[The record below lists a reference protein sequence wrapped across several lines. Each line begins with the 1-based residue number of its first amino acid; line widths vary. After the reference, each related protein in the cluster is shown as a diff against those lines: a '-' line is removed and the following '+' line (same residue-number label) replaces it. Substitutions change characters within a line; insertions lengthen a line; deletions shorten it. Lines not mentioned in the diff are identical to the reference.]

1 MAPPN
6 EPPTPPPAGISQLT
20 AMGFDEELAARALTA
35 ANGNVELAC
44 EYCLNGNVP
53 EPSSNEEG
61 GEEENF
67 SIGFLSQGVEASRG
81 ALVESF
87 MAMDEEAL
95 RNNLDLEDAPEL
107 VVQFISGF
115 ESAATDGSMN
125 LEEFRR
131 FLAGFLRDRVIRD
144 LFAQQ
149 FAESFLQD
157 MMRGPGSPFPHSVV
171 ETMRFPTKD
180 EMVELMTNHFELL
193 IPILTNGFFKVWDRD
208 HDGSLT
214 IKELLV
220 TINMI
225 KSVPEDELGP
235 FIVGKFFFEVAD
247 ADSNGRLDCSEMA
260 DFMSEILSVPF
271 SLVRPVLEAVKSV
284 VKGPAMSEASKGFM
298 ELLKNLDTNH
308 DGQLSA
314 EEAVAM
320 FTKKSIW
327 GCDDCGNT
335 FPGGDEGFFCRTG
348 PCSGRRGCDRCLQ
361 CAGDAAD
368 QTCKR
373 GHPMTRGPIS
383 YEEVAQEF
391 TAEADAQLS
400 AMLAGA
406 EPGLAQARAELQR
419 VIALKFELP
428 QRESAPTAE
437 VANALVGVGAA
448 HAAQLLDEVQPMLDG
463 MVQEMAT
470 AFPFPT
476 QQVLPVLNG
485 FLQQALGLARSTAVR
500 RFVTAFCNLLDKN
513 GDGSIRAADLR
524 ALLELMAPAG
534 EGGVV
539 ARTAALFKIF
549 DANDNGQLSKEE
561 LELMVGKLLDLAAEY
576 IATIA
581 EIVKRLVLGNLEPLL
596 QLVAGMVGDGTSFS
610 YAELLNLQN
619 APMGPMLSAMPFM

>member
-225 KSVPEDELGP
+225 KEVPGDELGP

-247 ADSNGRLDCSEMA
+247 SDSNGRLDCSEMA
-260 DFMSEILSVPF
+260 DFLSEILSVPF
-271 SLVRPVLEAVKSV
+271 SLVRPILEVVKAV

-298 ELLKNLDTNH
+298 ESLKVLDTNH
-308 DGQLSA
+308 DGLLSA
-314 EEAVAM
+314 EEAVSLFA
-320 FTKKSIW
+320 KE
-327 GCDDCGNT
+327 
-335 FPGGDEGFFCRTG
+335 PE
-348 PCSGRRGCDRCLQ
+348 
-361 CAGDAAD
+361 
-368 QTCKR
+368 QTA
-373 GHPMTRGPIS
+373 T
-383 YEEVAQEF
+383 
-391 TAEADAQLS
+391 ADARLS
-400 AMLAGA
+400 ETLAAA
-406 EPGLAQARAELQR
+406 EPALAQARAELQR
-419 VIALKFELP
+419 VLVLKFELS
-428 QRESAPTAE
+428 QRESAPVAE
-437 VANALVGVGAA
+437 VANALVGAA
-448 HAAQLLDEVQPMLDG
+448 AGHATQQLDEVRPMLDG
-463 MVQEMAT
+463 MLQEMAT

-476 QQVLPVLNG
+476 QQVLPVFHGLV
-485 FLQQALGLARSTAVR
+485 QQAYGLVRSTACR
-500 RFVTAFCNLLDKN
+500 RCVVAFCNILDKN
-513 GDGSIRAADLR
+513 GDGLVRAADLR
-524 ALLELMAPAG
+524 AMLELLAPAG

-539 ARTAALFKIF
+539 ARISALFKIF

-610 YAELLNLQN
+610 YEELLNLQN
-619 APMGPMLSAMPFM
+619 TDMGPMRAAMPFM

>member
-225 KSVPEDELGP
+225 KEVPGDELGP

-247 ADSNGRLDCSEMA
+247 SDSNGRLDCSEMA
-260 DFMSEILSVPF
+260 DFLSEILSVPF
-271 SLVRPVLEAVKSV
+271 SLVRPILEVVKAV

-298 ELLKNLDTNH
+298 ESLKVLDTNH
-308 DGQLSA
+308 DGLLSA
-314 EEAVAM
+314 EEAVSLFA
-320 FTKKSIW
+320 KE
-327 GCDDCGNT
+327 
-335 FPGGDEGFFCRTG
+335 PE
-348 PCSGRRGCDRCLQ
+348 
-361 CAGDAAD
+361 
-368 QTCKR
+368 QTA
-373 GHPMTRGPIS
+373 T
-383 YEEVAQEF
+383 
-391 TAEADAQLS
+391 ADARLS
-400 AMLAGA
+400 ETLAAA
-406 EPGLAQARAELQR
+406 EPALAQARAELQR
-419 VIALKFELP
+419 VLVLKFELS
-428 QRESAPTAE
+428 QRESAPVAE
-437 VANALVGVGAA
+437 VANALVGAA
-448 HAAQLLDEVQPMLDG
+448 AGHATQQLDEVRPMLDG
-463 MVQEMAT
+463 MLQEMAT

-476 QQVLPVLNG
+476 QQVLPVFHGLV
-485 FLQQALGLARSTAVR
+485 QQAYGLVRSTACR
-500 RFVTAFCNLLDKN
+500 RCVVAFCNILDKN
-513 GDGSIRAADLR
+513 GDGLVRAADLR
-524 ALLELMAPAG
+524 AMLELLAPAG

-539 ARTAALFKIF
+539 ARISALFKIF

>member
-53 EPSSNEEG
+53 EPSSNEED

-225 KSVPEDELGP
+225 KEVPGDELGP

-247 ADSNGRLDCSEMA
+247 SDSNGRLDCSEMA
-260 DFMSEILSVPF
+260 DFLSEILSVPF
-271 SLVRPVLEAVKSV
+271 SLVRPILEVVKAV

-298 ELLKNLDTNH
+298 ESLKVLDTNH
-308 DGQLSA
+308 DGLLSA
-314 EEAVAM
+314 EEAVAL
-320 FTKKSIW
+320 FAKE
-327 GCDDCGNT
+327 
-335 FPGGDEGFFCRTG
+335 PE
-348 PCSGRRGCDRCLQ
+348 
-361 CAGDAAD
+361 
-368 QTCKR
+368 QTA
-373 GHPMTRGPIS
+373 M
-383 YEEVAQEF
+383 
-391 TAEADAQLS
+391 ADARLS
-400 AMLAGA
+400 ETLAAA
-406 EPGLAQARAELQR
+406 EPALAQARAELQR
-419 VIALKFELP
+419 VLALKFELS
-428 QRESAPTAE
+428 QRESAPVAE
-437 VANALVGVGAA
+437 VANALVGAA
-448 HAAQLLDEVQPMLDG
+448 AGHATQQLDEVRPILDG
-463 MVQEMAT
+463 VLQEMAT

-476 QQVLPVLNG
+476 QQVLPVFHGLV
-485 FLQQALGLARSTAVR
+485 QQAYGLVRSTACR
-500 RFVTAFCNLLDKN
+500 RFVVAFCNILDKN
-513 GDGSIRAADLR
+513 GDGLVRAADLR
-524 ALLELMAPAG
+524 AMLELLAPAG

-539 ARTAALFKIF
+539 ARISALFKIF

-561 LELMVGKLLDLAAEY
+561 LELMVGKLLDLAVEY

>member
-225 KSVPEDELGP
+225 KEVPGDELGP

-247 ADSNGRLDCSEMA
+247 SDSNGRLDCSEMA
-260 DFMSEILSVPF
+260 DFLSEILSVPF
-271 SLVRPVLEAVKSV
+271 SLVRPILEVVKAV

-298 ELLKNLDTNH
+298 ESLKVLDTNH
-308 DGQLSA
+308 DGLLSA
-314 EEAVAM
+314 EEAVSLFA
-320 FTKKSIW
+320 KE
-327 GCDDCGNT
+327 
-335 FPGGDEGFFCRTG
+335 PE
-348 PCSGRRGCDRCLQ
+348 
-361 CAGDAAD
+361 
-368 QTCKR
+368 QTA
-373 GHPMTRGPIS
+373 T
-383 YEEVAQEF
+383 
-391 TAEADAQLS
+391 ADARLS
-400 AMLAGA
+400 ETLAAA
-406 EPGLAQARAELQR
+406 EPALAQARAELQR
-419 VIALKFELP
+419 VLVLKFELS
-428 QRESAPTAE
+428 QRESAPVAE
-437 VANALVGVGAA
+437 VANALVGAA
-448 HAAQLLDEVQPMLDG
+448 AGHATQQLDEVRPMLDG
-463 MVQEMAT
+463 MLQEMAT

-476 QQVLPVLNG
+476 QQVLPVFHGLV
-485 FLQQALGLARSTAVR
+485 QQAYGLVRSTACR
-500 RFVTAFCNLLDKN
+500 RCVVAFCNILDKN
-513 GDGSIRAADLR
+513 GDGLVRAADLR
-524 ALLELMAPAG
+524 AMLELLAPAG

-539 ARTAALFKIF
+539 ARISALFKIF

-561 LELMVGKLLDLAAEY
+561 LELMVGKLLDIFLEY
-576 IATIA
+576 FALVA
-581 EIVKRLVLGNLEPLL
+581 EIVKRLLLGNLEPLL
-596 QLVAGMVGDGTSFS
+596 QLAAGMVGDGTSFS
-610 YAELLNLQN
+610 YEELLNLQN
-619 APMGPMLSAMPFM
+619 TDMGPMRAAMPFM